1 MKGLRNSAD
10 YLNDTIQQEK
20 PDIICLQETWHMKNA
35 CDYFGNLHDDYLFV
49 EQSGMNY
56 RENIL
61 AGRPYGGVAILYRKA
76 IGKAIKVDISNK
88 RMCAQCVAMERWLC
102 GCYQWVGKYVEC
114 V

>member
-1 MKGLRNSAD
+1 MKGFRNSAD

-49 EQSGMNY
+49 EQSGMDY

-76 IGKAIKVDISNK
+76 IGEAI
-88 RMCAQCVAMERWLC
+88 
-102 GCYQWVGKYVEC
+102 
-114 V
+114 